1 MIITYIYHALIDALS
16 THMMHINVNT
26 IFYLHVEQ
34 NPTHALYI
42 LFQAKNSNRIRT
54 IYSTE
59 THTSDFILVTF

>member
-1 MIITYIYHALIDALS
+1 
-16 THMMHINVNT
+16 MMHINVNT